1 MPSTALKVL
10 LTTGVLCT
18 AFVGLLWTTMQEGT
32 QYYLEVEEVVVE
44 PAEWE
49 GKPLQVH
56 GYAANVMRRPDSLD
70 WRFEITDSV
79 ENRTRTMK
87 AVYSGLV
94 PDTFDNH
101 AEVVATGRLVGD
113 TFHIGPDGIMAKCP
127 SKYEERPSVG
137 ASAGAAGYE
146 SATRNAGAG
155 N

>member
-1 MPSTALKVL
+1 MPSTAVKVL
-10 LTTGVLCT
+10 LTTGVLCA
-18 AFVGLLWTTMQEGT
+18 AFAGLLWTTMQEGT
-32 QYYLEVEEVVVE
+32 QFYLEVEEVLAE

-79 ENRTRTMK
+79 ENRTMMMN
-87 AVYSGLV
+87 AVYSGIV

-113 TFHIGPDGIMAKCP
+113 TFHIDPDGIMAKCP
-127 SKYEERPSVG
+127 SKYEEQPSVG
-137 ASAGAAGYE
+137 AAADAAGYVP
-146 SATRNAGAG
+146 ATGDGAE